1 MIRRRNPIQSA
12 VAGRKLFANGGMV
25 NPVEQQLSNVA
36 NQMAMQ
42 QQMAMRQQP
51 QRQQPM
57 GIMASSQPLVDAV
70 TADANNPM
78 GGNTLSM
85 AQGGAVV
92 DTSPAYMFANGG
104 LNRTQTMTLPYA
116 TDRQMEAG
124 QILADRQVKQDREKI
139 FGKVIN
145 TEMGPIKIPG
155 DLDQTR
161 AELLEKYYPSPS
173 QRDDSSESRLGKT
186 ARSLGQAAFEVGVG
200 SGASLADYF
209 LEKPLLSQER
219 GEPLPKT
226 TANMSIAETLLLMR
240 AAERGPEF
248 RKLTSEVLNDLYTD
262 ESKISFFQNA
272 TSEEIGGVVAA
283 EVSDRLSGA
292 GSIGGAAME
301 ERGTNYAQMDPNE
314 LARRV
319 SSGYLNASASGEL
332 DTMYGG
338 DENSPT
344 PELDTRNEFL
354 TEAASEYGSEV
365 ADLSGALIAS
375 ANAPAALSQG
385 DVISDEA
392 LASGVAALDEEADT
406 RIGMGTVGDGGAA
419 ALLEAEARAQ
429 AEARATAD
437 AMKSPAGAVVNP
449 AGAVVDPAG
458 SVVDRAGS
466 VVDPAGET
474 AGETAG
480 GDTSA
485 AMPAATAT
493 TDTGGGAAAAVAQVF
508 DKPMTKD
515 DATKS
520 IQDYKEKFLAEMPEY
535 EGMSEEEK
543 GFAFIEAGL
552 RVMAG
557 QSPNAITN
565 IAKGLQ
571 GLGPELAKGAKEKR
585 EWNRQIE
592 LSAAK
597 YSLQNMARD
606 AAEERADAREGYFFY
621 DQSKKSDKLP
631 YGQMVFLSKGKL
643 ADLGGNIPANLADKD
658 LLSKT
663 AATTAAAAANLKKVL
678 RGELDD
684 YKISSVE
691 ADRYV
696 KQLDKAKVS
705 LTQSEAGISLL
716 ALTKAR
722 IAASPGEIG
731 SFASGFNE
739 LLRKTAVGVDLPW
752 AKRFTTGKYTLISQ
766 ARSDVNVALQALIKS
781 SLGSTQAANSISNK
795 DVELLA
801 NAYVDSAFQS
811 DKSWDFLGIDENALG
826 GRLDK
831 AIQVF
836 RDNQENALSTFDRI
850 TTRIDQAEDTFKQSK
865 TLGLNTLPGP
875 FERDY
880 FSAQIQQIQPYAD
893 KLRNISNTTGSVQVS
908 VPVLGANIQSPTGT
922 YTLDKSGK
930 YIFIPKVN

>member
-1 MIRRRNPIQSA
+1 
-12 VAGRKLFANGGMV
+12 
-25 NPVEQQLSNVA
+25 
-36 NQMAMQ
+36 
-42 QQMAMRQQP
+42 
-51 QRQQPM
+51 M
-57 GIMASSQPLVDAV
+57 GILSSSQPLVDAV

-104 LNRTQTMTLPYA
+104 LGTYPRRTQGESMIVPYA
-116 TDRQMEAG
+116 TSEQMRSAQLSADKQARLKREEELRQVPADTQFTQQARLNELAPRPDYVKLG
-124 QILADRQVKQDREKI
+124 GDPYASRTKVLAKNVIGGGINTVLGLAD
-139 FGKVIN
+139 
-145 TEMGPIKIPG
+145 TAPIIGALYDMAFASPQ
-155 DLDQTR
+155 LD
-161 AELLEKYYPSPS
+161 P
-173 QRDDSSESRLGKT
+173 DGN
-186 ARSLGQAAFEVGVG
+186 
-200 SGASLADYF
+200 
-209 LEKPLLSQER
+209 
-219 GEPLPKT
+219 PLPRPTKNMESAAAKFMGRVDVELQPLASEIIQKLYGNP
-226 TANMSIAETLLLMR
+226 TAQEFLQSARQSEIMGLIAETVD
-240 AAERGPEF
+240 
-248 RKLTSEVLNDLYTD
+248 S
-262 ESKISFFQNA
+262 
-272 TSEEIGGVVAA
+272 
-283 EVSDRLSGA
+283 RLSRSEAPDQAQASDTPEAIERARLERINSGA
-292 GSIGGAAME
+292 PDQADAPY
-301 ERGTNYAQMDPNE
+301 TPDQP
-314 LARRV
+314 RRIAN
-319 SSGYLNASASGEL
+319 SYLNLSASGEL
-332 DTMYGG
+332 DTRYGG
-338 DENSPT
+338 DENTS
-344 PELDTRNEFL
+344 ELDTRNEFL
-354 TEAASEYGSEV
+354 TEVASVYNSEI
-365 ADLSGALIAS
+365 ADSAGALIAS
-375 ANAPAALSQG
+375 AKAPAALSQG

-406 RIGMGTVGDGGAA
+406 RVGMAAVGDGGAA
-419 ALLEAEARAQ
+419 ALLEAEAQ
-429 AEARATAD
+429 ATAD
-437 AMKSPAGAVVNP
+437 A
-449 AGAVVDPAG
+449 AVVDP
-458 SVVDRAGS
+458 
-466 VVDPAGET
+466 

-485 AMPAATAT
+485 AMPRSPGERPSATAT

-663 AATTAAAAANLKKVL
+663 AAATTAAAANLKKVL

-811 DKSWDFLGIDENALG
+811 DKSWNFLGIDENALG

-865 TLGLNTLPGP
+865 TLGLNMLPGP

-930 YIFIPKVN
+930 YIFTPKVN